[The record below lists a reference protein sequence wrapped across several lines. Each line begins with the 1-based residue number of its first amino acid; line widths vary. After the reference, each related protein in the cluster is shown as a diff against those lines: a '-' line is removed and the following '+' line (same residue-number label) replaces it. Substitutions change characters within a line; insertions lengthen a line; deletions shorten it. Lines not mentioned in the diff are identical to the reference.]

1 MSSLDYA
8 YKKDLIDPDV
18 LSSLRERSN
27 SKATIQTASHFGA
40 IIFTGTLLYLS
51 WPAWW
56 SILIFAVHG
65 MLLNFLYAAQ
75 HELMHNTVFKSRYL
89 NEFFSRITGVLV
101 IYPREHDR
109 LLHFAHHRNTNIP
122 GKDPELSFSQDAQ
135 KPISGLE
142 MIWLLSGIDYWM
154 RQFKSLLRHTS
165 GNTSECFWLT
175 DKQRVVIV
183 REARWHLAFYLSLVF
198 ISIAFETWLIVLLW
212 FAPLIIMKGTHHV
225 QNIVEHAGLPLYNN
239 VQRNT
244 RTIYVNPIH
253 RWMAWNM
260 QYHAD
265 HHLFTAIPFYN
276 LPALHHHLRDKIENI
291 ERGYFGA
298 IKSILTNWR
307 TEDYPST

>member
-1 MSSLDYA
+1 MSTLDYA
-8 YKKDLIDPDV
+8 YKKDLVDPAV
-18 LSSLRERSN
+18 VKRLRERSDIN
-27 SKATIQTASHFGA
+27 ASIQIASHFGA
-40 IIFTGTLLYLS
+40 ILVTGTLLYFY

-56 SILIFAVHG
+56 SILLFALHG

-75 HELMHNTVFKSRYL
+75 HELMHNTVFKTRFF
-89 NEFFSRITGVLV
+89 NEFFSRITGILV

-122 GKDPELSFSQDAQ
+122 GKDPELGFGQDAHE
-135 KPISGLE
+135 PISGIK
-142 MIWLLSGIDYWM
+142 MIWLLSGIDYWIRM
-154 RQFKSLLRHTS
+154 FNSLLRHTF
-165 GNTSECFWLT
+165 GNTDECFWLT
-175 DKQRVVIV
+175 NKQHEVII
-183 REARWHLAFYLSLVF
+183 REARWHLVFYLSLVVL
-198 ISIAFETWLIVLLW
+198 SIVFNTWLIVLLW
-212 FAPLIIMKGTHHV
+212 FAPLIVMKGTHHV

-276 LPALHHHLRDKIENI
+276 LPELHEHLQDKIENI

-307 TEDYPST
+307 TEDYPAT